1 MSQRAEKRTLTPPL
15 TRRGDPIVVGSVP
28 TKYVWSN
35 RFCTPTNASTFRP
48 IARDTDRSATVYAGS
63 PGAVDTAYPA
73 SESAVAGTMRAF

>member
-1 MSQRAEKRTLTPPL
+1 M